1 VDQAKWFLTHFPHL
15 VKEVPG
21 EGLEIPREENMND
34 LTLLGIGRAED
45 HLAVHVVEIVGD
57 RLGIVHVP
65 VVDGRVSVNIP

>member
-1 VDQAKWFLTHFPHL
+1 MQNMTVAILLLEKTSRARGSKFL
-15 VKEVPG
+15 VKK
-21 EGLEIPREENMND
+21 MND